1 MKTMILTII
10 MKNIM
15 ILTIIITIGLLPMR
29 EHPPSIQISGA
40 RATPKSFAG
49 HQDLGF
55 FQVSTLSTNIVMI
68 MITNIILI
76 MITAI
81 IMSFTHQRGNRSRQH
96 RRTGLHHSS
105 ASKHGQYHH
114 RGKLQCIHI
123 IIGF

>member
-1 MKTMILTII
+1 
-10 MKNIM
+10 MKNT

-40 RATPKSFAG
+40 RATPESFAG

-55 FQVSTLSTNIVMI
+55 FQVSTISTAIVMIMITTSVMI

-96 RRTGLHHSS
+96 RRTGLHYSS

-114 RGKLQCIHI
+114 RGKLQCSFFHCNAL
-123 IIGF
+123 